1 METVPG
7 SNSLPHHSLLLGES
21 EKKIK
26 QHHANEN
33 NQAEAGIGLDSLDIR
48 CAHPNIFLR
57 FTFFP
62 FFQISGVP
70 LRNVMTKSRHSKT
83 TYHENSLI

>member
-1 METVPG
+1 MSTKAKLLWKTVPG

-48 CAHPNIFLR
+48 CAHPDIFCALR
-57 FTFFP
+57 FTL
-62 FFQISGVP
+62 FQISKIG
-70 LRNVMTKSRHSKT
+70 
-83 TYHENSLI
+83 